1 MAEFIVALF
10 FLGLALLA
18 LVLRKTYFYLPPTE
32 LRRQAARHDPLAA
45 TLWRAAAYGRSLQLF
60 LWLVVGL
67 GAGIGFVL
75 FARVA
80 PPVFGFMV
88 IALALW
94 FGFAWMPNRRL
105 TKPGAQLAVWCTPTI
120 TWMMS
125 LSQPVLRRIAD
136 FLARFPLAPH
146 SGVYEKEDLLNLI
159 ERQQDQSDN
168 RIAREELELARR
180 ALQFDTKY
188 VRDVTVPRSRVKKVA
203 LTDPIGPVLMD
214 ELHATSHL
222 RFPVYGDDKNTIVG
236 TLFLQD
242 IVEGEK
248 GGTVADYAD
257 RQAFYVHEDD
267 SLIEA
272 LVAFRA
278 AKQQLLVVVNKAEE
292 YVGII
297 TVSDVLGQLID
308 LSSTVVDTS
317 YDDKKSVATRHDHK
331 SEKEVEAEP
340 EEPLAAPEVAESA
353 PGV

>member
-1 MAEFIVALF
+1 MAEFIVALL

-18 LVLRKTYFYLPPTE
+18 LVLRKTYFYLPQAE
-32 LRRQAARHDPLAA
+32 LKRQAARRDPLAA
-45 TLWRAAAYGRSLQLF
+45 TLWQAAAYGRSLQLF

-75 FARVA
+75 FARVM
-80 PPVFGFMV
+80 PPTVGFVV

-105 TKPGAQLAVWCTPTI
+105 TKFGAQAAVWCTPVVI
-120 TWMMS
+120 WVVS
-125 LSQPVLRRIAD
+125 ALQPVLRRAAD

-146 SGVYEKEDLLNLI
+146 SGVYEKEDLLALI
-159 ERQQDQSDN
+159 DQQKDQLDN
-168 RIAREELELARR
+168 RIAQEELELARR

-188 VRDVTVPRSRVKKVA
+188 VRDVTVPRSRVRKVS
-203 LTDPIGPVLMD
+203 LSDPIGPVLMD
-214 ELHATSHL
+214 ELHATSHV
-222 RFPVYGDDKNTIVG
+222 RFPVYGDDKNVIVG

-257 RQAFYVHEDD
+257 RHAYFIHEDD

-272 LVAFRA
+272 LHAFRA
-278 AKQQLLVVVNKAEE
+278 AKQPLLVVVNNAEE

-308 LSSTVVDTS
+308 LPGAKPDTN
-317 YDDKKSVATRHDHK
+317 YDDKKSVAHSHDARDET
-331 SEKEVEAEP
+331 SADVESDMPVATT
-340 EEPLAAPEVAESA
+340 EVAESA